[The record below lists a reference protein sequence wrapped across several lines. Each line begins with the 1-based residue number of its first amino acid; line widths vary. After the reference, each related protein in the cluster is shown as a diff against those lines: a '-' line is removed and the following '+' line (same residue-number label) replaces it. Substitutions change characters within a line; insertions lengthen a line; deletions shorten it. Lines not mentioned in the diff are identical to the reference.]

1 MLNLFRSKPD
11 RADGHAL
18 VKALLDEVKRT
29 QDRYLIKLEDSAVG
43 RELLAASPETQRAFV
58 LAAAAWLCQKES
70 FFIREAMLTLLRR
83 SLPFTREDV
92 LALLDFS
99 LHQRSSQSRAT
110 SRMIKVLEEYLEE
123 HPESPEVRGKAWE
136 LAEAIEADHS
146 RPEDRRWAARLR
158 ELADPEA
165 SRRLPLVPGE
175 AWSDAAL
182 ADIQA
187 MDPATSAAWAAL
199 LTACAQ
205 APDPQPNAR
214 WLKLAQER
222 MEAVGFAGLKQAVLR
237 WFSLVDRPRNQPAAR
252 PHLWPHDPD
261 LLIDEANA
269 DVLRGLAWLCAGR
282 EDREVARAL
291 VALAVSAYRKVP
303 QKGPRC
309 PRVGNACVWALANV
323 PGSEGVAQLARL
335 QARVKVHSVQKTI
348 AAALDRAAER
358 AGLSRDEIEELS
370 APTYGLQE
378 VGLRRERLGDYT
390 AELVVTDTLG
400 TELRWIRPDGRQQAG
415 IPKAVKEQCPE
426 ELKELTE
433 AAKSVREML
442 VAQRDRI
449 ERLFLARRTW
459 TLPIWRERYL
469 DHPLVGALARRL
481 IWKFS
486 RGDRAASGIWHE
498 GQIVGRDGQPL
509 SWLDDATKVEL
520 WHPLHVNPEIVL
532 EWRDWLVR
540 HEVRQPFK
548 QAHREVYLLTDAER
562 ETGIYSNRFAG
573 HILRQH
579 QFHALCGTRGW
590 IDRLRLR
597 VDEEIPP
604 ATRLLPEWGLRAEFW
619 VEPAGDVL
627 TNDTNDARTY
637 LYVST
642 DQVRFYPLAAPE
654 HPARGNGDADRTG
667 RYGAGDPAQPLP
679 LEQIPPMVFCEVMRD
694 VDLFVG
700 VASVGNDP
708 TWFDGGPEGRYRGYW
723 ERYAFGQLSEVGRT
737 RRQVLEQLV
746 PRLEIAGR
754 CRIEGNYLVVRG
766 DLHTYRIHLGSG
778 NILMEP
784 SNRSLCIVPAQG
796 AARSGPQVFLPFE
809 DDFMLSVILSKAFLL
824 ANDGSIRDPTIL
836 RQIEF

>member
-11 RADGHAL
+11 RTDGHAL
-18 VKALLDEVKRT
+18 VKALLDEVERT
-29 QDRYLIKLEDSAVG
+29 QDRHLIKLEDSAVG
-43 RELLAASPETQRAFV
+43 RDLLAAPPETHRAFV
-58 LAAAAWLCQKES
+58 LAAAAWLRHKES
-70 FFIREAMLTLLRR
+70 FYIREAMLTILRR

-99 LHQRSSQSRAT
+99 LHQRSNQSRAT
-110 SRMIKVLEEYLEE
+110 SQMIKVLEEYLEE

-136 LAEAIEADHS
+136 LAEAIEAGYC

-205 APDPQPNAR
+205 APDAQPNAR
-214 WLKLAQER
+214 WLKLAQEP
-222 MEAVGFAGLKQAVLR
+222 MEAIGFEGFKQAVLR
-237 WFSLVDRPRNQPAAR
+237 WFPLVDRPRTQPA
-252 PHLWPHDPD
+252 PHPRLWPYDPD
-261 LLIDEANA
+261 PLIDEANA

-282 EDREVARAL
+282 EDREIARAL
-291 VALAVSAYRKVP
+291 VTLAVSAYRKVP

-309 PRVGNACVWALANV
+309 PRVGNACVWALANM
-323 PGSEGVAQLARL
+323 PGSEGVAELARL
-335 QARVKVHSVQKTI
+335 QARVKVHSVPKTV

-358 AGLSRDEIEELS
+358 AGLPREEIEELS
-370 APTYGLQE
+370 VPTYGLQE
-378 VGLRRERLGDYT
+378 VGLRREPLGDYT
-390 AELVVTDTLG
+390 AELVVTDTF
-400 TELRWIRPDGRQQAG
+400 TAELHWVRPDGKQQAG

-433 AAKSVREML
+433 ATKSLREML
-442 VAQRDRI
+442 MAQRDRI
-449 ERLFLARRTW
+449 ERLFLARRSW

-469 DHPLVGALARRL
+469 DHPLVGTLARRL
-481 IWKFS
+481 IWTFS

-498 GQIVGRDGQPL
+498 GWIVGRDGQPL
-509 SWLDDATKVEL
+509 SWLDDATRVEL
-520 WHPLHVNPEIVL
+520 WHPLHVHPEVVL

-548 QAHREVYLLTDAER
+548 QAHREVYLLTEAER
-562 ETGIYSNRFAG
+562 GTGIYSNRFAG
-573 HILRQH
+573 HVLRQH
-579 QFHALCGTRGW
+579 QFHALCGARGW
-590 IDRLRLR
+590 MDRLRLR
-597 VDEEIPP
+597 VDEEFPP

-619 VEPAGDVL
+619 VEGAGGDL
-627 TNDTNDARTY
+627 GTYTNVTGTY

-642 DQVRFYPLAAPE
+642 DQVRFYPLAAPG
-654 HPARGNGDADRTG
+654 HLVQGNGGADQTG

-679 LEQIPPMVFCEVMRD
+679 LEQIPPLVFSEVMRD

-723 ERYAFGQLSEVGRT
+723 ERYAFGELSEVART
-737 RRQVLEQLV
+737 RKQVLEQLV
-746 PRLEIAGR
+746 PRLKIAER
-754 CRIEGNYLVVRG
+754 CRVEGNYLVVRG

-778 NILMEP
+778 NIVMEP
-784 SNRSLCIVPAQG
+784 SNRHLCIVPAQG
-796 AARSGPQVFLPFE
+796 AAWGGPDVFVPFE
-809 DDFMLSVILSKAFLL
+809 GDGMLSVILSMAFLL
-824 ANDGSIRDPTIL
+824 ANDRSIKDPTIL
-836 RQIEF
+836 QQIDP